1 MDEATSPSPRVRRRL
16 RITGRVQGVWYRGS
30 TRETARRLG
39 LDGWVR
45 NLDDGSVEA
54 VAEGTEAAVER
65 LIAWC
70 HDGPPLARVERV
82 TVGEEPVRGEEGF
95 EIR

>member
-54 VAEGTEAAVER
+54 VAEGSEAAVER
-65 LIAWC
+65 LVAWC

-82 TVGEEPVRGEEGF
+82 TVCEEPVRGEERF